1 MQVYRPGD
9 GPTTRHKG
17 AGSLKTE
24 ELEGRYFRDRKIAA
38 PLKHHIASQVK
49 GCLTTFPRS
58 KDRGPIEAEMLA
70 THLSMRE
77 DFRDR
82 KIAAPLKLAE
92 RREFRTDPVGFPRSK
107 DRGPIEASTPRK
119 DKT

>member
-38 PLKHHIASQVK
+38 PLKQVEHEPIAVAFRQ
-49 GCLTTFPRS
+49 FPRS
-58 KDRGPIEAEMLA
+58 Q
-70 THLSMRE
+70 
-77 DFRDR
+77 
-82 KIAAPLKLAE
+82 
-92 RREFRTDPVGFPRSK
+92 
-107 DRGPIEASTPRK
+107 DRGPIEASHLLLAASKRQRVKIPSEAKLDFTLKAPL
-119 DKT
+119 TETLNH